1 MPPDLTTELTRYPMS
16 MQLAAGAAALVL
28 LGAVVGFFIWWRR
41 RRMRDLDHQ
50 LRSVCQAL
58 LANFVIPDGNGGEIE
73 VPYALLTPRGIVLAE
88 IKDVEGHVFGS
99 ESMQDWTVIDRSRR
113 FTFPN
118 PQPGLWDRLAA
129 VRRLVPGIPVD
140 GHIAFTHRARFTK
153 GRPRGVISLEELLAD
168 LAKPAEGGTSADLG
182 AAWARLREAAVAAR
196 LDHLVSGR

>member
-1 MPPDLTTELTRYPMS
+1 MPPDIPTELTRYPLPVL
-16 MQLAAGAAALVL
+16 LAAGAAVLVL
-28 LGAVVGFFIWWRR
+28 LAVLGFLWAWWRR
-41 RRMRDLDHQ
+41 RRQRDLDHQ
-50 LRSVCQAL
+50 LRNACRAL

-73 VPYALLTPRGIVLAE
+73 VPYALLTARGIVLAE

-129 VRRLVPGIPVD
+129 VRRLLPDDVPVD

-153 GRPRGVISLEELLAD
+153 GRPRGVISVEELLAELSRAGEEEGGAD
-168 LAKPAEGGTSADLG
+168 LA
-182 AAWARLREAAVAAR
+182 AAWDRLREAAVTAR
-196 LDHLVSGR
+196 LDHLGR